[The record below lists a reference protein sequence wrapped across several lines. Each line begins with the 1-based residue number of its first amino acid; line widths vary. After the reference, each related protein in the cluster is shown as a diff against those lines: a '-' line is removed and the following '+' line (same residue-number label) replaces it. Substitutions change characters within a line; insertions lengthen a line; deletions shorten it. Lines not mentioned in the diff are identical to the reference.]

1 MARLAYLAL
10 KVSTETWGS
19 VGFPKGTWRLAAV
32 CVSIEDSKGV
42 PSLHA
47 GILDHDG
54 ELKVGGLHVAE
65 EQRSCSEIDNALGL
79 ESIDHL
85 MVRTRNPESTL
96 QTLSRS
102 FGVSISSDENGES
115 SVWLDS
121 VRIDMVHAPELS
133 VPAELWGVAFRVS
146 DIDPV
151 FAHLGGEVIGAPK
164 AARQRG
170 QRVAV
175 FRGGAELGVPTALVD
190 LRG

>member
-1 MARLAYLAL
+1 MVRLAYVAL

-19 VGFPKGTWRLAAV
+19 VGFPKGAWRLDAI
-32 CVSIEDSKGV
+32 CVSIEESKGV
-42 PSLHA
+42 PSLVA

-54 ELKVGGLHVAE
+54 ELKVGGLHIAE
-65 EQRSCSEIDNALGL
+65 EQCSCTEIDNSLGL

-85 MVRTRNPESTL
+85 MVRTREPESTL
-96 QTLSRS
+96 QILSKS
-102 FGVSISSDENGES
+102 FGVPVSRDENGER

-121 VRIDMVHAPELS
+121 VRIDMVLVPELS

-146 DIDPV
+146 DIDPI
-151 FAHLGGEVIGAPK
+151 FARLGGEVIGAPK

-175 FRGGAELGVPTALVD
+175 FRGGAELGIPTALVD

>member
-1 MARLAYLAL
+1 MARLAYVAL
-10 KVSTETWGS
+10 KVSTETWVS
-19 VGFPKGTWRLAAV
+19 VGFPKGTWRLDAI
-32 CVSIEDSKGV
+32 CVSIEESKGA
-42 PSLHA
+42 PSLDA

-54 ELKVGGLHVAE
+54 ELNVGGLHVAD
-65 EQRSCSEIDNALGL
+65 EQRLCTGSDNALGL

-85 MVRTRNPESTL
+85 MVRTREPESTL

-102 FGVSISSDENGES
+102 FGVLISSDENGER

-121 VRIDMVHAPELS
+121 VRIDMVPAPELS

-146 DIDPV
+146 DIDLV
-151 FAHLGGEVIGAPK
+151 FARLGGEVIGAPK

-175 FRGGAELGVPTALVD
+175 FRGGAELGLPTALVD